1 MLDSSCSIGTR
12 LPWSSPQT
20 LCFNWFMLQHRL
32 LAGELLC
39 TMASAEVHLL
49 DKRSNWLCNVRCF
62 EASEA
67 KALRNILTLWK
78 KNPRNNSIALHEGIR
93 YHGFSK
99 VPDEKPDENIRALV
113 RKNTDL
119 RCLLNQLIN
128 NKKSCNI

>member
-78 KNPRNNSIALHEGIR
+78 KILETILLPCMKELDTMAFQK
-93 YHGFSK
+93 YQM
-99 VPDEKPDENIRALV
+99 
-113 RKNTDL
+113 KNQMKTSEHL
-119 RCLLNQLIN
+119 CVKIQT
-128 NKKSCNI
+128 